1 MPTAQMKTY
10 ELYRKACR
18 LGLPG
23 CLEDQVCDR
32 VGLRYQ
38 GKVTR
43 LDFDR
48 LGAHALGH
56 EAFEIWIDCSVV
68 RRNGIETPLRPPGC
82 MSRFAR
88 EQSPMERLL
97 DCIKDL

>member
-1 MPTAQMKTY
+1 MSDPEVKADLADTSGDFRTQGTTAQMKPMSY
-10 ELYRKACR
+10 YRKACR

-23 CLEDQVCDR
+23 WLEDQVCDR

-48 LGAHALGH
+48 LGACAYRKFDS
-56 EAFEIWIDCSVV
+56 A
-68 RRNGIETPLRPPGC
+68 
-82 MSRFAR
+82 
-88 EQSPMERLL
+88 
-97 DCIKDL
+97 